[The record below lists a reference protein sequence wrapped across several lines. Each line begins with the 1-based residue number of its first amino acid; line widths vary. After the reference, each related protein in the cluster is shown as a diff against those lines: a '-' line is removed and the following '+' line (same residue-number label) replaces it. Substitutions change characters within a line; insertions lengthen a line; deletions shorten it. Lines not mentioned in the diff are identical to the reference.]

1 MDRSS
6 AGRSVKKY
14 VIGLLMIFAVAAAT
28 TAVMAQSV
36 DWGALL
42 KQTVPGADKFTQVT
56 DLSKYKSRDQTKA
69 IFPAYKSGAQIGVVF
84 YSAPYGYKSNI
95 HTLVAMDMKGTIT
108 RVNVFNH
115 EETPA
120 YVVPLDDG
128 SYLRQFQGITLT
140 DRLSFIIGGRTSKR
154 GDIQA
159 ITNGTSTSKPIAL
172 SVSEARKL
180 FVEIYGTPQ

>member
-1 MDRSS
+1 M
-6 AGRSVKKY
+6 
-14 VIGLLMIFAVAAAT
+14 IGCLAVFAFVAAA

-36 DWGALL
+36 DWATLL

-56 DLSKYKSRDQTKA
+56 DLGKYKSRDQTKA
-69 IFPAYKSGAQIGVVF
+69 IFPAYKNGNQIGVVF
-84 YSAPYGYKSNI
+84 YSAPYGYKSNL

-128 SYLRQFQGITLT
+128 SYLRQFEGITMA
-140 DRLSFIIGGRTSKR
+140 DRLSFIIGGRASKR

-159 ITNGTSTSKPIAL
+159 ITNGTSTSKPIAV

-180 FVEIYGTPQ
+180 FVEIYGAPK